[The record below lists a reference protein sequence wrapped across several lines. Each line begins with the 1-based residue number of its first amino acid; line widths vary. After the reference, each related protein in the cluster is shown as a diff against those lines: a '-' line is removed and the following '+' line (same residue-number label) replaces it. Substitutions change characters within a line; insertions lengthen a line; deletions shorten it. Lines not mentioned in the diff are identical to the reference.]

1 MTWRTLARLTVN
13 AADRL
18 TARFT
23 GSRRV
28 LVYVRSAMHAAV
40 LAPITRELEQDSR
53 VDLRYVCE
61 RDDQQKTIAR
71 ACGWPMRWTPRARAV
86 WSRVDLLI
94 ASDPWSPPPLRRCQR
109 RINFFHGVAGKY
121 DLDDPGHLPIGFDL
135 YDRVAFVNADRM
147 ERYVRRGIV
156 RDDAAILVGFP
167 KLDALVNGAYDGAAV
182 RGRFGLAPGRP
193 TALYAPT
200 WSPASSLN
208 IAGESIV
215 ENLAASG
222 WNVLI
227 KPHAWSFDPDP
238 KYSGGIDWRRRL
250 RALEK
255 PGQVV
260 LCDAADVTPLLAA
273 ADLLVTDHSSVGFE
287 FCLLDRPVIV
297 FDAPDLGRVARINP
311 ERIAALRSAARVVYD
326 AAGIGSAAND
336 ELADPARRRQ
346 QRLATATQL
355 FHDPG
360 RATERALAVVYE
372 LLALQPRPSSPQR
385 GAARI
390 RLSHA

>member
-1 MTWRTLARLTVN
+1 MTWRGLARRTVY

-18 TARFT
+18 TARFS

-40 LAPITRELEQDSR
+40 LAPITRELDRDSR
-53 VDLRYVCE
+53 IEIRYVGE
-61 RDDQQKTIAR
+61 RDDQQSTIAH
-71 ACGWPMRWTPRARAV
+71 ACGWPMRWMPRARAI
-86 WSRVDLLI
+86 WSQTDLLI

-147 ERYVRRGIV
+147 QRYIARGIV

-167 KLDALVNGAYDGAAV
+167 KLDALVNGGYDGAAV
-182 RGRFGLAPGRP
+182 RRRLGLTASRP

-215 ENLAASG
+215 ANLAQSG
-222 WNVLI
+222 WNVII

-238 KYSGGIDWRRRL
+238 KYSGGIDWRQRL
-250 RALEK
+250 RDAER
-255 PGQVV
+255 PGQVA
-260 LCDAADVTPLLAA
+260 LCDDADVTPLLAA

-311 ERIAALRSAARVVYD
+311 ERMAALRSAARVVYD
-326 AAGIGSAAND
+326 SAEIGPAAND

-346 QRLATATQL
+346 QRLAVATPL

-360 RATERALAVVYE
+360 RATSRALAAVYQLLE
-372 LLALQPRPSSPQR
+372 LSP
-385 GAARI
+385 ARI
-390 RLSHA
+390 RFSTPEPAGTPFA